1 MNKAA
6 EAKNFTVSGEK
17 NRLDRALAEFCPEI
31 SRSRIQKDILLGLVS
46 VNNSVATE
54 AKQSVQIGD
63 QIEYRYDAE
72 VKSAATGLVNIPI
85 LFENKDILIVDKPPG
100 LPVHPSPGFKGTTLI
115 EELVMKYPELKVV
128 GEDALRPGIVHRLD
142 KDTSGVMLVAKTQKA
157 FEHLK
162 DSFAT
167 RRINKQYL
175 ALVCGR
181 IAKDHQFLN
190 DPIGRHEADFRK
202 MSTKNPK
209 DSKEAITEIFVKE
222 HYINSAQPIDEYT
235 LIMVKLHTGRT
246 HQIRVHLAALG
257 YPIVGDQLYGKKKCQ
272 LPGISRQFLHAESIE
287 AQLPDGTWIEA
298 KSQLPSD
305 LQAVLES
312 LKKI

>member
-1 MNKAA
+1 MNK
-6 EAKNFTVSGEK
+6 ESQAKIFTIGGEK

-31 SRSRIQKDILLGLVS
+31 SRSRIQKDILSGLVS
-46 VNNSVATE
+46 INQKVAAE
-54 AKQSVQIGD
+54 AKQAVQNGD
-63 QIEYRYDAE
+63 QIEYRYDPE
-72 VKSAATGLVNIPI
+72 IKSAATGLVNIPI

-115 EELVMKYPELKVV
+115 EELVLKYPELKVI
-128 GEDALRPGIVHRLD
+128 GEDPVRPGIVHRLD

-157 FEHLK
+157 FEYLK

-167 RRINKQYL
+167 RRIKKQYI

-181 IAKDHQFLN
+181 VAKEHMLLN
-190 DPIGRHEADFRK
+190 DPIGRHAADFRK

-209 DSKEAITEIFVKE
+209 DSKEAITEVFVRE
-222 HYINSAQPIDEYT
+222 HYINPARPIDEYT

-246 HQIRVHLAALG
+246 HQIRVHLSALG
-257 YPIVGDQLYGKKKCQ
+257 YPIIGDQLYGKKKCQ
-272 LPGISRQFLHAESIE
+272 LQGLERQFLHAESIE

-298 KSQLPSD
+298 KSPLAPD
-305 LQAVLES
+305 LQAVLGS